1 MARTLNPELLRSYT
15 DAALDNAAEL
25 HAESKL
31 LVVNGHNPRAYFLA
45 IACIEEVGKAMM
57 AFDGQNR
64 KLDNPAVV
72 SKLRKNM
79 EDHSTKITYAF
90 MPMIVASTDQR
101 QAVEVAL
108 DLMTNL
114 KRGREPSMYSDLR
127 SDPDRAQ
134 RPREVVR
141 ETAARDCVRLSG
153 DCLAHGVSH
162 VQEKQ
167 PQQITRA
174 MDMFFTMKRSD
185 IQKMLKT
192 EDFWWYYIARR
203 ERGDLDWAEALI
215 GYYKEHIQ
223 PGTLFKS
230 A

>member
-1 MARTLNPELLRSYT
+1 MMTLTPELLRSYT

-31 LVVNGHNPRAYFLA
+31 LLGNGHNPRAYFLA
-45 IACIEEVGKAMM
+45 IACMEEVGKAMM
-57 AFDGQNR
+57 AFDGQGR

-72 SKLRKNM
+72 SKLRGNM
-79 EDHSTKITYAF
+79 EDHSQKITYAF
-90 MPMIVASTDQR
+90 MPMIVASKEQR
-101 QAVEVAL
+101 QAIEVAV

-141 ETAARDCVRLSG
+141 EKAAQDCVRLSG
-153 DCLAHGVSH
+153 DCLAHGVNH
-162 VQEKQ
+162 VREKQ
-167 PQQITRA
+167 PHQITRA
-174 MDMFFTMKRSD
+174 MDMLFTMKRSHM
-185 IQKMLKT
+185 QKMMNT

-203 ERGDLDWAEALI
+203 EGGDLDWAEALI
-215 GYYKEHIQ
+215 GYDKDHIQ
-223 PGTLFKS
+223 RGTLFKS